1 MDLYI
6 FSPILRPLLKVLL
19 MIQVK
24 NIYFIYDADGGILNE
39 IKYWVNKN
47 ILKKDSACE
56 LCDISHGKFFV
67 RLEWLK
73 FIKELKTKYKVEVL
87 HRNELP
93 KKIEERNFQL
103 PCIIGETDDELIEIV
118 NKNTFQDLENLSNV
132 EDLKT
137 ELFKQAL

>member
-1 MDLYI
+1 
-6 FSPILRPLLKVLL
+6 

-56 LCDISHGKFFV
+56 LCDISHGKIFV

-93 KKIEERNFQL
+93 MKIEERNFQL
-103 PCIIGETDDELIEIV
+103 PFIIGETDDELIEIV
-118 NKNTFQDLENLSNV
+118 NKTSFQDLEILSNV

-137 ELFKQAL
+137 EFFKQIF

>member
-1 MDLYI
+1 MTQ
-6 FSPILRPLLKVLL
+6 F
-19 MIQVK
+19 K

-56 LCDISHGKFFV
+56 LCDISHGKIFV

-93 KKIEERNFQL
+93 MKIKERNFQL

-118 NKNTFQDLENLSNV
+118 NKTTFQDLENLSNV

-137 ELFKQAL
+137 EFFKQIF

>member
-1 MDLYI
+1 MMTQ
-6 FSPILRPLLKVLL
+6 LKT
-19 MIQVK
+19 
-24 NIYFIYDADGGILNE
+24 IYFIYDADGGILNE

-67 RLEWLK
+67 RWEWLK
-73 FIKELKTKYKVEVL
+73 FVKELKTKYKVEVL

-93 KKIEERNFQL
+93 KKIEEQNFQL
-103 PCIIGETDDELIEIV
+103 PCVVGETDDELIEIV
-118 NKNTFQDLENLSNV
+118 NKNTFQDLENLRNI

-137 ELFKQAL
+137 EFFKQVF

>member
-1 MDLYI
+1 
-6 FSPILRPLLKVLL
+6 

-56 LCDISHGKFFV
+56 LCDISHGKIFV

-93 KKIEERNFQL
+93 TKVRERNFL
-103 PCIIGETDDELIEIV
+103 FPCVIGESDKDLKEIV
-118 NKNTFQDLENLSNV
+118 NRAAFKDFENLSNV
-132 EDLKT
+132 T
-137 ELFKQAL
+137 ELRELFFEKLL

>member
-1 MDLYI
+1 M
-6 FSPILRPLLKVLL
+6 LKGLL
-19 MIQVK
+19 MTQLK
-24 NIYFIYDADGGILNE
+24 SIYFIYDADGGILNE

-73 FIKELKTKYKVEVL
+73 FVKELRTKYKVEVL

-93 KKIEERNFQL
+93 MKIEKRNFQL
-103 PCIIGETDDELIEIV
+103 PCIIGETERELIEIV
-118 NKNTFQDLENLSNV
+118 NKTTFKGLEKLSNV
-132 EDLKT
+132 EDLRAEFLNK
-137 ELFKQAL
+137 LCKFF

>member
-1 MDLYI
+1 MTQ
-6 FSPILRPLLKVLL
+6 F
-19 MIQVK
+19 K

-73 FIKELKTKYKVEVL
+73 FVQELKTKYKVEVL

-93 KKIEERNFQL
+93 MKIEERNFQL
-103 PCIIGETDDELIEIV
+103 PCIVGETDDELIEIV
-118 NKNTFQDLENLSNV
+118 NKTTFQDLELLSNV
-132 EDLKT
+132 EDLRA
-137 ELFKQAL
+137 LFSEKIL

>member
-1 MDLYI
+1 
-6 FSPILRPLLKVLL
+6 

-56 LCDISHGKFFV
+56 LCDISHGKIFV

-73 FIKELKTKYKVEVL
+73 FVKELKTKYKVEVL

-137 ELFKQAL
+137 ELFKQVF

>member
-1 MDLYI
+1 MTQL
-6 FSPILRPLLKVLL
+6 
-19 MIQVK
+19 K

-56 LCDISHGKFFV
+56 LCDISHGNFFV
-67 RLEWLK
+67 RWEWLK
-73 FIKELKTKYKVEVL
+73 FVKELKTKYKVEVL

-93 KKIEERNFQL
+93 KKIEEQNFQL
-103 PCIIGETDDELIEIV
+103 PCVVGETNDELIEIV
-118 NKNTFQDLENLSNV
+118 NKTTFQDLENLSNV

-137 ELFKQAL
+137 EFFKQIF

>member
-1 MDLYI
+1 
-6 FSPILRPLLKVLL
+6 

>member
-1 MDLYI
+1 M
-6 FSPILRPLLKVLL
+6 LKGLW
-19 MIQVK
+19 MTQFK

-73 FIKELKTKYKVEVL
+73 FVQELKTKYKVEVL

-93 KKIEERNFQL
+93 MKIEEKNFQL
-103 PCIIGETDDELIEIV
+103 PCVIGETDNELIEIV
-118 NKNTFQDLENLSNV
+118 NKTTFKGLEKLSNV
-132 EDLKT
+132 EDLKA
-137 ELFKQAL
+137 EFFKQAL

>member
-1 MDLYI
+1 MTQL
-6 FSPILRPLLKVLL
+6 
-19 MIQVK
+19 K
-24 NIYFIYDADGGILNE
+24 NIYLIYDADGGIFNE

-73 FIKELKTKYKVEVL
+73 FVKELKTKYKVEVL

-93 KKIEERNFQL
+93 MKIEERNFLL
-103 PCIIGETDDELIEIV
+103 PCIVGETDDELIEIV
-118 NKNTFQDLENLSNV
+118 NKTTFQDLENLNNV

-137 ELFKQAL
+137 ELFKHVF

>member
-1 MDLYI
+1 
-6 FSPILRPLLKVLL
+6 

-56 LCDISHGKFFV
+56 LCDISHGKIFV

-93 KKIEERNFQL
+93 MKIKERNFQL
-103 PCIIGETDDELIEIV
+103 PCIIGETNDELIEIV
-118 NKNTFQDLENLSNV
+118 NKTTFQDLELLSNV
-132 EDLKT
+132 EDLRAVFSEKI
-137 ELFKQAL
+137 L

>member
-1 MDLYI
+1 
-6 FSPILRPLLKVLL
+6 

-56 LCDISHGKFFV
+56 LCDISHGKIFV

-137 ELFKQAL
+137 EMFKQVF

>member
-1 MDLYI
+1 MTQ
-6 FSPILRPLLKVLL
+6 F
-19 MIQVK
+19 K
-24 NIYFIYDADGGILNE
+24 NIYFIYYADGGILNE

-73 FIKELKTKYKVEVL
+73 FVKELKAKYKVEVL

-93 KKIEERNFQL
+93 MKIKKRNFQL
-103 PCIIGETDDELIEIV
+103 PCIIGETERELIEIV
-118 NKNTFQDLENLSNV
+118 NKTTFKGLEKLRNV
-132 EDLKT
+132 EDLKA
-137 ELFKQAL
+137 EFFKQAL

>member
-1 MDLYI
+1 
-6 FSPILRPLLKVLL
+6 

-137 ELFKQAL
+137 EFFKQIF

>member
-67 RLEWLK
+67 RLEWFK

-93 KKIEERNFQL
+93 MKIEEQNFQY
-103 PCIIGETDDELIEIV
+103 PCIIGETEDEFMEIV
-118 NKNTFQDLENLSNV
+118 NKTAFQDLEFLSNV
-132 EDLKT
+132 EDLRAVFS
-137 ELFKQAL
+137 EQIL

>member
-1 MDLYI
+1 MMTQL
-6 FSPILRPLLKVLL
+6 
-19 MIQVK
+19 K

-67 RLEWLK
+67 RWEWLK
-73 FIKELKTKYKVEVL
+73 FVKELKTKYKVEVL

-93 KKIEERNFQL
+93 KKIEEQNFQL
-103 PCIIGETDDELIEIV
+103 PCIVGETDDELIEIV
-118 NKNTFQDLENLSNV
+118 NKNTFQDLENLRNI

-137 ELFKQAL
+137 EFFKQVF

>member
-1 MDLYI
+1 
-6 FSPILRPLLKVLL
+6 

-56 LCDISHGKFFV
+56 LCDISHGKIFV

-73 FIKELKTKYKVEVL
+73 FIKELKTKYKVELL

-93 KKIEERNFQL
+93 MKIKERNFQL
-103 PCIIGETDDELIEIV
+103 PCIIGETDNELIEIV
-118 NKNTFQDLENLSNV
+118 NKTTFQDLENLSNV

-137 ELFKQAL
+137 ELFKQIF

>member
-1 MDLYI
+1 
-6 FSPILRPLLKVLL
+6 

-56 LCDISHGKFFV
+56 LCDISHGKIFV

-93 KKIEERNFQL
+93 MKIEERNFQL
-103 PCIIGETDDELIEIV
+103 PCIIGETDDGLIEIV
-118 NKNTFQDLENLSNV
+118 NKTTFQDLENLSNV

-137 ELFKQAL
+137 KFFKQIF

>member
-1 MDLYI
+1 MMSQL
-6 FSPILRPLLKVLL
+6 
-19 MIQVK
+19 K

-56 LCDISHGKFFV
+56 LCDISHGKIFV
-67 RLEWLK
+67 RLGWLK
-73 FIKELKTKYKVEVL
+73 FVKELKTKYKVEIL

-118 NKNTFQDLENLSNV
+118 NKTDFQDLENLSNV

-137 ELFKQAL
+137 EFFKQIF